1 MSSER
6 TIISALIQERSA
18 YDAVIAYHDDGDFSD
33 MGEHVFKELVKYYN
47 RDANATCIDVQS
59 LRSRLHRAYPKHIAK
74 FDSFL
79 DKLTEVSVDNVLD
92 DYRDMK
98 SDSLGELIGGYLMAG
113 QHDKAA
119 TLLEKYN
126 LIQAEGLVNAGG
138 VDDTAVVYKDA
149 DVGTFADEV
158 NRAARIPVAPVEL
171 NEAFGGGLIP
181 GSHTLVYAPPETGKT
196 AFAINLAYSIACHK
210 RSRRGDPV
218 LYCGNEESA
227 AMYMI
232 RLLCRFTQWTADEVE
247 DDREGAMVLARKR
260 GWANLTF
267 VHLSPGSIG
276 QVQALIVE
284 HKPKVCI
291 IDQLPNL
298 MLGGKGKEPEKA
310 VLLEKLAYQ
319 MRIFYSKNKVAGI
332 SMSQAD
338 EKAIGKLY
346 LTIKDVF
353 YSNIGV
359 QGMCDAMI
367 GIGMNES
374 YQASN
379 RRVLNITKNKLG
391 GEHIHFTVSLD
402 PKISAFKSV
411 G

>member
-1 MSSER
+1 MNEG
-6 TIISALIQERSA
+6 TIIAALIQSRSA
-18 YDAVIAYHDDGDFSD
+18 YDAVIPYHDEGDFSD
-33 MGEHVFKELVKYYN
+33 MGELVFKELGKYYQ
-47 RDANATCIDVQS
+47 RDADATCMDVQS
-59 LRSRLHRAYPKHIAK
+59 LQARLDRAFPKHKAR
-74 FDSFL
+74 FESFL
-79 DKLTEVSVDNVLD
+79 NKMTDVSVDNILD
-92 DYRDMK
+92 DYRAMK
-98 SDSLGELIGGYLMAG
+98 SDSLGELIGGYLLAG
-113 QHDKAA
+113 DHNKAA
-119 TLLEKYN
+119 ALLEKYN
-126 LIQAEGLVNAGG
+126 RLQAEGLVSEGGAGEE
-138 VDDTAVVYKDA
+138 AVVYKDA
-149 DVGTFADEV
+149 DVATFADEV
-158 NRAARIPVAPVEL
+158 NRAARIPVAPREL

-196 AFAINLAYSIACHK
+196 AFAINMAYSIACHK
-210 RSRRGDPV
+210 RSRKGDPV

-232 RLLCRFTQWTADEVE
+232 RLLCRFTQWTAEEVE
-247 DDREGAMVLARKR
+247 EDREGAMVLARKR

-267 VHLSPGSIG
+267 VHLSPGSVA
-276 QVQALIVE
+276 QVQALILE

-298 MLGGKGKEPEKA
+298 TLGGKGKEPEKA

-319 MRIFYSKNKVAGI
+319 MRIFYSKHKVAGI

-374 YQASN
+374 YQASG

-391 GEHIHFTVSLD
+391 GEHIHFTVQLNH
-402 PKISAFKSV
+402 KISAFKST